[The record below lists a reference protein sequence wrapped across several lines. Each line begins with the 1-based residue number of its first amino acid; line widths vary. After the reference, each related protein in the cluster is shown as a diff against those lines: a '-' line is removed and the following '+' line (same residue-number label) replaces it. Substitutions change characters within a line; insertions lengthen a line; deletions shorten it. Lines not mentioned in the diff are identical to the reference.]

1 MSPEASGPSRGVYI
15 VTFSFDGAL
24 LATVDSMRLN
34 VVWIWALDGMPR
46 LASVLVHEQ
55 PVRQLTWHPSTP
67 QLLINT
73 VTSTLPVVRW
83 WSPQSPPVIA
93 RVPTQK
99 SDSGKYEMK
108 WLRDPDEDS
117 VFWFGSTG
125 EYVVGYLSAENG
137 AVQFEVLNRVA
148 NLGNGNH
155 AGSLSR

>member
-1 MSPEASGPSRGVYI
+1 M
-15 VTFSFDGAL
+15 TFSSDGTL

-34 VVWIWALDGMPR
+34 VVWIWALDGAPR
-46 LASVLVHEQ
+46 LASILVHEQ
-55 PVRQLTWHPSTP
+55 SVRQLTWHPSTP

-73 VTSTLPVVRW
+73 VTKMLPTVRW

-99 SDSGKYEMK
+99 SDSGKYELK
-108 WLRDPDEDS
+108 WLHDPNEDS

-137 AVQFEVLNRVA
+137 IVQFEVLESITSTGH
-148 NLGNGNH
+148 GNP
-155 AGSLSR
+155 AGSSSR